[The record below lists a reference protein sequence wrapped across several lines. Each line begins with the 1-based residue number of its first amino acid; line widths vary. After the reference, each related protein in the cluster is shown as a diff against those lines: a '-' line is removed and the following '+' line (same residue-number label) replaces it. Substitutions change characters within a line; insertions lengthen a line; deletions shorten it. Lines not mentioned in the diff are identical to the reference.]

1 LENTEGAIKHGQS
14 RETGNIGY
22 TRRRGNKTW
31 TIQRNWQHRVHKTK
45 KNKTKTQRNWQHR
58 VHKTKKN
65 KTKTQRNWQHR
76 VHKTKKNKAK
86 TQRNWQHRVHKT
98 KKNKAKTQRNW
109 QHRVHKTKKNK
120 AKTQHNICWTPLIT
134 NNVNNKTCALLQKT
148 GGKEEPNITNLEI
161 QFNQGNLEQLSYY
174 VYFNQPDL
182 I

>member
-1 LENTEGAIKHGQS
+1 MKLLVLISLCVFVRYLLRTLSSTKIVNLHALYLATCALFAIFISQYYKINVG
-14 RETGNIGY
+14 EY
-22 TRRRGNKTW
+22 RRGDKTW
-31 TIQRNWQHRVHKTK
+31 TI
-45 KNKTKTQRNWQHR
+45 
-58 VHKTKKN
+58 
-65 KTKTQRNWQHR
+65 
-76 VHKTKKNKAK
+76 
-86 TQRNWQHRVHKT
+86 
-98 KKNKAKTQRNW
+98 QRNW

-148 GGKEEPNITNLEI
+148 GGKEEPNMTNLDI